1 MIRLQRVGKKHDPSY
16 RVILTDSRSA
26 AQSGDI
32 KEILGFY
39 DVKKGEAKFSG
50 DKIKEWIAK
59 GAQVSGTVHN
69 LLVREKVIVGPK
81 IDVTPSK
88 KKKEGESV
96 KTETKPAEPKAEA
109 KTEEKPAEP
118 AKEEAK

>member
-16 RVILTDSRSA
+16 RVVLTDSKRA
-26 AQSGDI
+26 AQSGDV

-39 DVKKGEAKFSG
+39 NVKKGEAKFSG
-50 DKIKEWIAK
+50 DKIKDWIAK

-69 LLVREKVIVGPK
+69 LLVREKVIAGPK

-88 KKKEGESV
+88 KKKEGETV
-96 KTETKPAEPKAEA
+96 KAEA
-109 KTEEKPAEP
+109 KPAESKKEENPATPAEP